1 MTGSD
6 ADALV
11 ISSYPLTDRYRA
23 GLQTKVEGGME
34 FVTAGKLR
42 ANGTKELLRRQL
54 ASRYR
59 RVIVAS
65 ESADAGSFVPLIA
78 LVALGFRWPRVDL
91 VDPDLRM
98 RRLHPWEIALGGV
111 KILAASADA
120 AVAKHSAGRST
131 RALQQAP
138 RTPDPSL
145 QGSWAGQRILYLK
158 NMMWFGVQAG
168 GSVGHVAGVINAF
181 QGGGASVSLL
191 AAGNSPMVDPRVR
204 QVQPR
209 SLATFGLPS
218 EGNIFRMQ
226 RNAIHAALA
235 EARRTRATM
244 VYQRLTLGDFTGA
257 IVASKLGI
265 PLVVEYNGSELWCI
279 RNWGAG
285 VRYQSEFQVAEEM
298 MLARANYLFTISEV
312 LYDELL
318 ARGVPAKRVGWY
330 PNGFDPHVFDPA
342 RFPNAERESLRLR
355 LGVAPDERLIT
366 FVGTFGDWHGADV
379 LARAAVLAESQ
390 GGWLDRERVRFLFV
404 GDGKNRERCEEI
416 LAGSEARERCTF
428 TGLIPQHATPE
439 YLAASDI
446 LASPHVPNPDGTN
459 FFGSPTKLFE
469 YMAMG
474 KPIVASALGQI
485 ADVLE
490 DGRTALLVTPGDV
503 EELARGLR
511 RAVSDPSLAAGLG
524 ANAREQALAKYSWS
538 RHIEAMRQGIE
549 GINAP

>member
-6 ADALV
+6 ADVLV

-23 GLQTKVEGGME
+23 ALHAKVEGNME

-42 ANGTKELLRRQL
+42 ANGTKALLRRQF

-65 ESADAGSFVPLIA
+65 ESADAASFVPLIA

-98 RRLHPWEIALGGV
+98 RRLYPWEIALGGA
-111 KILAASADA
+111 KIFTASADA
-120 AVAKHSAGRST
+120 ALAKQSAGRAI

-138 RTPDPSL
+138 QTPDPGL
-145 QGSWAGQRILYLK
+145 RGGWAGQRILYLK

-181 QGGGASVSLL
+181 QGAGASVSLL
-191 AAGNSPMVDPRVR
+191 AAGKSPMVDPGVR

-209 SLATFGLPS
+209 SIATFGLPS

-226 RNAIHAALA
+226 RNAIRAALA
-235 EARRTRATM
+235 EARRIGATI

-257 IVASKLGI
+257 IVASELGI

-285 VRYQSEFQVAEEM
+285 VRYQSEFQAAEEM

-312 LYDELL
+312 LRDELL
-318 ARGVPAKRVGWY
+318 ARGVPATRVGWY
-330 PNGFDPHVFDPA
+330 PNGFDPQVFDPA
-342 RFPNAERESLRLR
+342 RFPQVERESLRTR
-355 LGVAPDERLIT
+355 LGIAPDERLVT

-379 LARAAVLAESQ
+379 LARAAVLAEGQ
-390 GGWLDRERVRFLFV
+390 DGWLDRERVRFLFV
-404 GDGKNRERCEEI
+404 GDGKNRERCEQI
-416 LAGSEARERCTF
+416 LAGSAAGKRCTF
-428 TGLIPQHATPE
+428 TGLIPQHATPA
-439 YLAASDI
+439 YLAASDV

-490 DGRTALLVTPGDV
+490 DGRTALLATPGDV

-511 RAVSDPSLAAGLG
+511 RVVTDPTLAAKLG
-524 ANAREQALAKYSWS
+524 DNARKEALARFSWS
-538 RHIEAMRQGIE
+538 RHVEAMRAGIE